1 MINIKSF
8 DPSLLK
14 VVKLLNK
21 NDKNLVIYHIK
32 YVPKKSF
39 DPVFDIFDSPC
50 FISNNVNGY
59 IIEESNEDKYLIIFP
74 TIQNKKVLK
83 KYTKLWNEVKNPV
96 KERNGYKP
104 FEYEKGF
111 TRIKFK
117 SDDDLPLGIL
127 LNIF

>member
-50 FISNNVNGY
+50 FIFNNVNGY

-83 KYTKLWNEVKNPV
+83 KYTKLWKRIPLK
-96 KERNGYKP
+96 KEMVINH
-104 FEYEKGF
+104 
-111 TRIKFK
+111 
-117 SDDDLPLGIL
+117 
-127 LNIF
+127 LNMKRVLQELSLNQTMIYV